1 MGETSKKYWTASVL
15 LLGTTGFALSVLGA
29 DDQTVGGFATVA
41 TVLGVVV
48 ALRSKFDKPTGQPE
62 GEEDSAQ
69 HQEHRSEVA
78 AGDPYGRWW
87 RQARG

>member
-1 MGETSKKYWTASVL
+1 MGETSKKFWTAIVL
-15 LLGTTGFALSVLGA
+15 LLGMSGFTLSVLGA
-29 DDQTVGGFATVA
+29 EDQTVGGFATVA

-48 ALRSKFDKPTGQPE
+48 ALRSKFNKPAGQPG
-62 GEEDSAQ
+62 GEEDPAQ
-69 HQEHRSEVA
+69 PQGHRSEVA

>member
-1 MGETSKKYWTASVL
+1 MGETSKKFWTAIVL

-29 DDQTVGGFATVA
+29 EDQTVGGFAAVA

-48 ALRSKFDKPTGQPE
+48 ALRSKFDKPIGRPE
-62 GEEDSAQ
+62 GDDDPAQ

-87 RQARG
+87 RQGRG